1 MAMACGIGWRQSVRR
16 REFITLLAGAALI
29 GPSTSIAQTPR
40 LYRLGTLTAGP
51 PMSPDSGDGAVLI
64 GALTQ
69 RGYTLDQN
77 LTYEAR
83 GAAGKLSQM
92 PQQMQELKKA
102 NVDVVVTVSY
112 PAAVIAKS
120 STLAFFSSCI

>member
-1 MAMACGIGWRQSVRR
+1 
-16 REFITLLAGAALI
+16 
-29 GPSTSIAQTPR
+29 
-40 LYRLGTLTAGP
+40 
-51 PMSPDSGDGAVLI
+51 MSPASGDAAVLI
-64 GALTQ
+64 GALRQ

-92 PQQMQELKKA
+92 PQQMEELKKA
-102 NVDVVVTVSY
+102 NVDVVGAVSY

-120 STLAFFSSCI
+120 SGISTVIATRSGASRPTRLVPSPPRPGRDPNR

>member
-1 MAMACGIGWRQSVRR
+1 M
-16 REFITLLAGAALI
+16 L
-29 GPSTSIAQTPR
+29 
-40 LYRLGTLTAGP
+40 
-51 PMSPDSGDGAVLI
+51 PDNADAAVLI

-69 RGYTLDQN
+69 RGYTLNQN
-77 LTYEAR
+77 LIYEAR

-92 PQQMQELKKA
+92 PQKMQELKRA

-120 STLAFFSSCI
+120 SGIATVIATGSGDPVPTGLVANLPPPGRQRTGLSDVPTTASPTPP